1 MPCSAPH
8 FRNAF
13 ACAQE
18 SHAENLA
25 THAIDSKSVSDH
37 HADFTS
43 KTPQGLLFLSCH
55 LTEVMND
62 IHGTLRGHWCVP
74 FQLFNLLTVFFL
86 ASEYPTL
93 PGISSLPTV
102 RPPAQTQDA

>member
-1 MPCSAPH
+1 MLLHVLKNPMRKTSPLT
-8 FRNAF
+8 RSTLNPYLTIMLTL
-13 ACAQE
+13 
-18 SHAENLA
+18 LA
-25 THAIDSKSVSDH
+25 TL
-37 HADFTS
+37 S
-43 KTPQGLLFLSCH
+43 KTPQGLLFLSYH

-93 PGISSLPTV
+93 PGISSLPTIQ
-102 RPPAQTQDA
+102 PPAQTQDA